1 MSNYMYEFTVKERG
15 YAEVPKDK
23 MTDCEKEKLIFV
35 TDYLS
40 ITLWRSRCGWENLQY
55 KVMATPSGIRTEF
68 LVLWAEAV
76 GNSGSRWI
84 NVTGNSLGAIM
95 CAMCDNLW

>member
-1 MSNYMYEFTVKERG
+1 MSNYMYAFTVEERG
-15 YAEVPKDK
+15 YVRVFNYTAVERDK
-23 MTDCEKEKLIFV
+23 MEYV
-35 TDYLS
+35 RDYLFPALRYS
-40 ITLWRSRCGWENLQY
+40 KCGWNAVDY
-55 KVMATPSGIRTEF
+55 RVMETPSGIRTEF
-68 LVLWAEAV
+68 LVLWAEDV

>member
-1 MSNYMYEFTVKERG
+1 MSNYMYRLTVENRGYVDVKEISS
-15 YAEVPKDK
+15 YELQKYS
-23 MTDCEKEKLIFV
+23 FV

-40 ITLWRSRCGWENLQY
+40 NTLRAAKCGWNAVEY
-55 KVMATPSGIRTEF
+55 KVMETPSGHRTEF
-68 LVLWAEAV
+68 LVLWSEEV

>member
-1 MSNYMYEFTVKERG
+1 MKGYLYEFEIKDRG
-15 YAEVPKDK
+15 YVKS
-23 MTDCEKEKLIFV
+23 EKYTTGERNK
-35 TDYLS
+35 
-40 ITLWRSRCGWENLQY
+40 SRYVMNHLMPALHYSKCGWNAVEY
-55 KVMATPSGIRTEF
+55 KVMETPSGIRTEF

-76 GNSGSRWI
+76 EKSGSRWI

>member
-1 MSNYMYEFTVKERG
+1 MKGYQHEITIKLDGYVEVDWKTMSQCELDKSAFVDG
-15 YAEVPKDK
+15 YLA
-23 MTDCEKEKLIFV
+23 
-35 TDYLS
+35 S
-40 ITLWRSRCGWENLQY
+40 TLRASNCGWNWAQY
-55 KVMATPSGIRTEF
+55 KVMETPSGVRTEF

-76 GNSGSRWI
+76 EKSGSRWI

>member
-1 MSNYMYEFTVKERG
+1 MSNYMYEHTIKERN
-15 YAEVPKDK
+15 YAEVEIY
-23 MTDCEKEKLIFV
+23 TTNERNKLKYV
-35 TDYLS
+35 TNHLQPALHYS
-40 ITLWRSRCGWENLQY
+40 HCGWNVVEY
-55 KVMATPSGIRTEF
+55 KVMETPSGIRTEF
-68 LVLWAEAV
+68 LVLWAEDV

>member
-1 MSNYMYEFTVKERG
+1 MKGYLYEHEIKDRG
-15 YAEVPKDK
+15 YVKAEKYSTVERNK
-23 MTDCEKEKLIFV
+23 
-35 TDYLS
+35 
-40 ITLWRSRCGWENLQY
+40 SRYVMNHLFPALHYSKCGWNAVEY
-55 KVMATPSGIRTEF
+55 KVMETPSGMRTEF

-76 GNSGSRWI
+76 DKSGSRWI

>member
-1 MSNYMYEFTVKERG
+1 MSNYMYEHTIKERG
-15 YAEVPKDK
+15 YFRVFNYNTTEREK
-23 MTDCEKEKLIFV
+23 MEYVKNCLFPALR
-35 TDYLS
+35 YAH
-40 ITLWRSRCGWENLQY
+40 CGWNAVDY
-55 KVMATPSGIRTEF
+55 RVMETPSGHRTEF
-68 LVLWAEAV
+68 LVLWAETV

>member
-1 MSNYMYEFTVKERG
+1 MNNYMYAFTVEERG
-15 YAEVPKDK
+15 Y
-23 MTDCEKEKLIFV
+23 TDVDWRTMSECELGKSVFV
-35 TDYLS
+35 DLYLAK
-40 ITLWRSRCGWENLQY
+40 TLKASKCGWENIQY
-55 KVMATPSGIRTEF
+55 RVMETPSGHRTEF
-68 LVLWAEAV
+68 LVLWAEDV

>member
-1 MSNYMYEFTVKERG
+1 MKSYLYEHEVKDRGCVEVFPTEMSS
-15 YAEVPKDK
+15 
-23 MTDCEKEKLIFV
+23 CELQKYQFV
-35 TDYLS
+35 EEHLCE
-40 ITLWRSRCGWENLQY
+40 TLQKANCGWNWVQY
-55 KVMATPSGIRTEF
+55 KVMEAPRGIRIEF
-68 LVLWAEAV
+68 LILWAEEI

>member
-1 MSNYMYEFTVKERG
+1 MYAQTIVERG
-15 YAEVPKDK
+15 YVRVFNYTSVEQEK
-23 MTDCEKEKLIFV
+23 MEYV
-35 TDYLS
+35 RDYLWS
-40 ITLWRSRCGWENLQY
+40 ALHYSKCGWNAVDY
-55 KVMATPSGIRTEF
+55 RVMETPSGHRTEF

-76 GNSGSRWI
+76 GKSGSRWI